1 MSYLDK
7 KGIGL
12 LVQGYDYYSVVKE
25 KSDKIAEKVYHN
37 YDEIFKARLYNLILN
52 ICNQFVYDYTYV
64 FSKRDL
70 YFIADNNINIHNLL
84 EEFKVDILKMRK
96 QEI

>member
-1 MSYLDK
+1 MK
-7 KGIGL
+7 KKIFEL
-12 LVQGYDYYSVVKE
+12 LIKNYDYYSIVKK
-25 KSDKIAEKVYHN
+25 KSDKIAEKVYHKH
-37 YDEIFKARLYNLILN
+37 DEIFKARLYNLILN

-64 FSKRDL
+64 FKKRDL

-96 QEI
+96 QEF